1 MSTTKQPYMKAT
13 FTGKRAD
20 NARSSES
27 THCALSEWKIID
39 KKTER
44 TVLTCRTYTKGR
56 GNTVY
61 ASLWVHRIAD
71 KNKPDSWEYGE
82 TSGRGQAGGYGYH
95 KASAAVAEAIKSA
108 GIELFGS
115 PYGHPVN
122 GDTPAVTRAML
133 KKHARIDGCGTES
146 IECALSAIA
155 YAAGFNSVI
164 FTR

>member
-1 MSTTKQPYMKAT
+1 MATTKQPYMRAT
-13 FTGKRAD
+13 FTGERGD

-27 THCALSEWKIID
+27 SHSLISEWKIID

-44 TVLTCRTYTKGR
+44 TILTCRTYTKGR

-71 KNKPDSWEYGE
+71 KNKPANWEYGE

-95 KASAAVAEAIKSA
+95 KASAAVQSAIDSA
-108 GIELFGS
+108 GIALWGS

-122 GDTPAVTRAML
+122 GDSAAVTRAML
-133 KKHARIDGCGTES
+133 KKHADIGGCGDS
-146 IECALSAIA
+146 SVECALSAIA
-155 YAAGFNSVI
+155 YAAGFNNVI